1 MAPFNWSINAT
12 LMAAILLIFLS
23 SPIQA
28 ANVER
33 RQGQDQCNP
42 ANDHLTIHDCAVYVI
57 SSFFVRAND
66 RTADFPTYPVIVDCR
81 GGTDVSAGRLLDRN
95 GNDGFERLQEMCTK
109 NGQAGQLF
117 VRGDCQIRTEKS

>member
-42 ANDHLTIHDCAVYVI
+42 ANDHLTIHDCAVDRVDSI
-57 SSFFVRAND
+57 SSAFYNLGFQGKNKILRGEGPVNHAFQSCR
-66 RTADFPTYPVIVDCR
+66 VIVDCR
-81 GGTDVSAGRLLDRN
+81 GGTDV
-95 GNDGFERLQEMCTK
+95 
-109 NGQAGQLF
+109 
-117 VRGDCQIRTEKS
+117 

>member
-42 ANDHLTIHDCAVYVI
+42 ANDHLTIHDCAVAFYNLGFQGKNKILRGEGPVNHAFQ
-57 SSFFVRAND
+57 SCR
-66 RTADFPTYPVIVDCR
+66 VIVDCR
-81 GGTDVSAGRLLDRN
+81 GGTDV
-95 GNDGFERLQEMCTK
+95 
-109 NGQAGQLF
+109 
-117 VRGDCQIRTEKS
+117 